1 MIRKLMI
8 QILPE
13 KDIENL
19 VNKFYLNHFMI
30 FQKDEKKTEQ

>member
-19 VNKFYLNHFMI
+19 VYKFYLNPFLN
-30 FQKDEKKTEQ
+30 FQKDQKIEQ